1 MTGIPKFETHKSI
14 FLVDDDEDDRMLIK
28 EALEQVMHDV
38 NIIEVNDGIELLELM
53 DRSANLHEPALIV
66 MDMNMPR
73 MSGLEALSVIRTSSQ
88 LRHVPIVMLST
99 SSNEDLIF
107 KAYRQGINAYITK
120 PVTYHAYSKLAE
132 AISVSFLNTYPL
144 QEEVALPENLS
155 GKNILIVE
163 DSDDHWELMNITL
176 RQILPDVHITRFSD
190 DATAREYLRD
200 NIDVSPFPI
209 DMIILDLYLPT
220 RQQGLDLLSTMKNSV
235 SDARLPFVPVVV
247 FSFSDNPVDIRE
259 SYSHQANAFVM
270 KGKNLRESMQL
281 FRQLCDFWWNTISSP
296 ARF

>member
-1 MTGIPKFETHKSI
+1 MTGIPTFETSKSI

-28 EALEQVMHDV
+28 EALEQVMQDV
-38 NIIEVNDGIELLELM
+38 TIIEVNDGVELLERM
-53 DRSANLHEPALIV
+53 NCPAGLHEPALIV

-73 MSGLEALSVIRTSSQ
+73 MSGLEALSVIRSSGK

-99 SSNEDLIF
+99 SSNQDLIF

-120 PVTYHAYSKLAE
+120 PVSYDAYSKLAE
-132 AISVSFLNTYPL
+132 SISVSFLNSYPV
-144 QEEVALPENLS
+144 QEEVALPENLE

-163 DSDDHWELMNITL
+163 DSDDHWELMNLSL
-176 RQILPDVHITRFSD
+176 RHILPDVQITRF
-190 DATAREYLRD
+190 ANEVTAREYLRD

-220 RQQGLDLLSTMKNSV
+220 REQGLDLLNTMKSAVNK
-235 SDARLPFVPVVV
+235 LPFVPVVV

-270 KGKNLRESMQL
+270 KGKNLKESMQL

-296 ARF
+296 ERV